1 MIKVFKEPKQKD
13 WPNLLARPEYDAS
26 PLQAKVREILLAVK
40 QRGDTAVAEYTLA
53 FDKVALNKDINSDL
67 KRYLSK

>member
-1 MIKVFKEPKQKD
+1 MIQVFKEPKLKD

-40 QRGDTAVAEYTLA
+40 QRGDAAVTEYTLA
-53 FDKVALNKDINSDL
+53 FDKIAISNF
-67 KRYLSK
+67 